1 MLFRFR
7 VLQLWRLTNPFWLY
21 IVILLL
27 VSMLF
32 LHEVA
37 PQKHGFFFGPSVG
50 WKGWKVDHGT
60 GCPPRSAVALVGL
73 SPNSKFASSLSPT
86 ELLCRPFASELSAVP
101 KLLHQT
107 WKSTELPSKFEG
119 WSKTCREKNLDW
131 EWVLWTDEDNLKL
144 VRKYFPWLEDTYLAL
159 PGDIYR
165 ADLVRNMY
173 MYIFG
178 G

>member
-7 VLQLWRLTNPFWLY
+7 KLRLWRLTNPFWLY
-21 IVILLL
+21 IVFLL
-27 VSMLF
+27 VVSTLF
-32 LHEVA
+32 IHEVV
-37 PQKHGFFFGPSVG
+37 PQKLGFFFGPPV
-50 WKGWKVDHGT
+50 GWKVDQDA
-60 GCPPRSAVALVGL
+60 GCPPRYAVTL
-73 SPNSKFASSLSPT
+73 SPNSKFASPLSPA
-86 ELLCRPFASELSAVP
+86 ELLCRPFASDLSAVP
-101 KLLHQT
+101 KLFHQT
-107 WKSTELPSKFEG
+107 WKSIELPSKFEG
-119 WSKTCREKNLDW
+119 WSKTCRERNIDW

-144 VRKYFPWLEDTYLAL
+144 VRKYFPWLEDTYRAL